1 MIRRLKIPQLLRK
14 LIVILLFSVGIQL
27 RYCDS
32 DKNIPAQD
40 KPKDI
45 FELNQYLAKSINL
58 GNALEAPNEGDWG
71 VTLVAAYF
79 DSIAAAGFTGV
90 RVPIRWSA
98 HADASSPYTIA
109 SDFFQR
115 IDWVIAQCQ
124 RTNLAVIIDLHHYSE
139 IFSAPESQ
147 RERFLAIW
155 RQIAKRYQD
164 LPDDVFFEIL
174 NEPNDQLTAAL
185 WNEYLA
191 AALAVIRETNPRRG
205 VIIGTAE
212 WGGLGGL
219 EDLVLPDDS
228 LLIVAIHYYDPF
240 QFTHQ
245 GAEWVDG
252 SSAWL
257 GTTWVGTT
265 AQTNAITSALASAAT
280 WAENHNCPILLG
292 EFGSYS
298 KADLDSR
305 ILWTTFVRQQAEA
318 LGFSW
323 AYWEFCSGFGIYNP
337 DTNQWRT
344 GLRQA
349 LLP

>member
-1 MIRRLKIPQLLRK
+1 MTLLT
-14 LIVILLFSVGIQL
+14 LVSGIQL
-27 RYCDS
+27 TDCDS
-32 DKNIPAQD
+32 EANRPSANE
-40 KPKDI
+40 PKDI
-45 FELNQYLAKSINL
+45 FELNQYLSKSINL

-71 VTLVAAYF
+71 VTLIAAYF
-79 DSIAAAGFTGV
+79 DSIAAAGFTAV

-98 HADASSPYTIA
+98 HTGESSPYTIA

-124 RTNLAVIIDLHHYSE
+124 RTNLAAIINLHHYSE
-139 IFSAPESQ
+139 IFSEPESQ
-147 RERFLAIW
+147 KARFLAIW
-155 RQIAKRYQD
+155 QQIAERYQD

-174 NEPNDQLTAAL
+174 NEPNDRLTATL

-191 AALAVIRETNPRRG
+191 EALAVIRATNPQRG
-205 VIIGTAE
+205 VVIGTAE

-219 EDLVLPDDS
+219 NKLVLPEDS
-228 LLIVAIHYYDPF
+228 LLIVTVHYYEPF

-245 GAEWVDG
+245 GAEWVSG

-257 GTTWVGTT
+257 GTTWLGTT
-265 AQTNAITSALASAAT
+265 AQTNAITSALASVAT
-280 WAENHNCPILLG
+280 WAENYNCPVLLG

-298 KADLDSR
+298 QADMDSR
-305 ILWTTFVRQQAEA
+305 ILWTTFVRQTAEA

-323 AYWEFCSGFGIYNP
+323 AYWEFCSGFGIYIP

-349 LLP
+349 LIP

>member
-1 MIRRLKIPQLLRK
+1 MIKGLNIAEFLRL
-14 LIVILLFSVGIQL
+14 LIVVLSFSVGIQL
-27 RYCDS
+27 MHCDS
-32 DKNIPAQD
+32 DANKPTPD
-40 KPKDI
+40 EPKDI
-45 FELNQYLAKSINL
+45 FKLNQYLAQSINL
-58 GNALEAPNEGDWG
+58 GNALEAPNEGEWG
-71 VTLVAAYF
+71 VTLAAAYF
-79 DSIAAAGFTGV
+79 DSIAAAGFTAV

-98 HADASSPYTIA
+98 HADESSPYTIA
-109 SDFFQR
+109 ADFFQR

-124 RTNLAVIIDLHHYSE
+124 RTNLAAIIDLHHYSE
-139 IFSAPESQ
+139 IFSEPESQ
-147 RERFLAIW
+147 RGRFLAIW
-155 RQIAKRYQD
+155 RQIAERYQD

-174 NEPNDQLTAAL
+174 NEPNDQLTATL

-191 AALAVIRETNPRRG
+191 AALAVIRETNPQRG

-219 EDLVLPDDS
+219 NDLVLPDDS
-228 LLIVAIHYYDPF
+228 LLIVTIHYYDPF

-265 AQTNAITSALASAAT
+265 AQTNAITSALASAAA

-305 ILWTTFVRQQAEA
+305 ILWTTFVRQRAEA

-337 DTNQWRT
+337 DTGQWRT

-349 LLP
+349 LIP